1 MIPAQPGTAPRADTP
16 PAPPPAAPPSAAAVP
31 PGAATP
37 AAPVP
42 APSPPAG
49 ERAPAAP
56 QPRTEPDTRRAAPAP
71 EGAGGAIHG
80 TPEPAVQ
87 RAPAVDRTAIDAAA
101 ARQAR
106 LMTDTLANLAMRDL
120 TLIDSLLA
128 VVEDLEE
135 TSDDPDLLARLFKID
150 NLATRMRRNG
160 ENLLVLAGQEIDDP
174 RTDPV
179 PLLDVARAAI
189 SEISDYD
196 RVQVGRLPSTALAGS
211 AADDLSHLLAELLDN
226 ATAKSPAHAQVV
238 ISGQRMADGRVLLA
252 VEDEGIGISKEQ
264 ITDLN
269 HRLAG
274 KPVLDEQVIRH
285 MGLYVVSLL
294 AQQHGFQVQL
304 ESRAFRGIS
313 AFVIVPTELLRAAS
327 PYGAPA
333 PQEPRPTMPAL
344 VSPGGPPSSPT
355 GRHAPQADGDRSPVT
370 SAGLPRRTANRSQT
384 AQRLV
389 DGVEGLD
396 DMPPAEH
403 AAAPP
408 PADSEERAARIS
420 ADLDGFVQGEQA
432 ASGKND
438 L

>member
-1 MIPAQPGTAPRADTP
+1 MSWLGGSAPSASVPQPPPVTPAGEGTAPRTGAP
-16 PAPPPAAPPSAAAVP
+16 PAPPPPSAPSEAAVP
-31 PGAATP
+31 PAASAPDGGRDQGAARETAIP
-37 AAPVP
+37 
-42 APSPPAG
+42 
-49 ERAPAAP
+49 EPAAP
-56 QPRTEPDTRRAAPAP
+56 QVAAFD
-71 EGAGGAIHG
+71 EHVSQAGYDHASAA
-80 TPEPAVQ
+80 EQ
-87 RAPAVDRTAIDAAA
+87 TAIDAAA

-135 TSDDPDLLARLFKID
+135 TSDDPDLLERLFKID

-238 ISGQRMADGRVLLA
+238 ISGQRMSDGRVLLA
-252 VEDEGIGISKEQ
+252 VEDEGIGISREQ
-264 ITDLN
+264 IDDLN
-269 HRLAG
+269 YRLNG

-294 AQQHGFQVQL
+294 AQQHGFEVQL

-313 AFVIVPTELLRAAS
+313 AFVIVPTELLRASS
-327 PYGAPA
+327 PYGAPT
-333 PQEPRPTMPAL
+333 QEPRPSMPAL
-344 VSPGGPPSSPT
+344 VSPSAPPASPT
-355 GRHAPQADGDRSPVT
+355 GRHAPHSDSDRSPVT

-384 AQRLV
+384 AQRIA
-389 DGVEGLD
+389 EGM
-396 DMPPAEH
+396 DMPPTDEGAEPH
-403 AAAPP
+403 TPT
-408 PADSEERAARIS
+408 DSSERAARIS

-432 ASGKND
+432 ASSQND
-438 L
+438 P